1 MRKADLARFLGR
13 RLREIR
19 LKKGLRQQDLQE
31 RGMSYKY
38 YQRIEEGKVNPTLRS
53 LEKLAFALGVS
64 VFDFFQNPS
73 RKKELLQKEKNK
85 KAAKE

>member
-1 MRKADLARFLGR
+1 MGKVDLARFLGR

-19 LKKGLRQQDLQE
+19 LKKGLRQQDLQD

-64 VFDFFQNPS
+64 VFDFFQNPG
-73 RKKELLQKEKNK
+73 RKKALLKKVGNKE
-85 KAAKE
+85 AEEE

>member
-19 LKKGLRQQDLQE
+19 LNKGLRQQDLQD

-38 YQRIEEGKVNPTLRS
+38 YQRIEGGKVNPTLRS

-64 VFDFFQNPS
+64 VFDFFHNPG
-73 RKKELLQKEKNK
+73 RKKVRLQRERNK
-85 KAAKE
+85 KAEKE